1 MSSTLI
7 ESNERR
13 IGSAEWLHEWVV
25 VHTGMSVGRRAV
37 CAGHDPPFEYLK
49 AAYFEP
55 ARDLVVWAPRGGG
68 KTALGAVATLLD
80 LLKKPGCQVR
90 ILGGSLEQSMRMW
103 EHLYPM
109 LLEVAGKQLVGK
121 SRARIARLEN
131 RATAAVL
138 TQSQRA
144 VRGLRVQKLRCDE
157 VELFDP
163 EIWKAGQ
170 LVTKSGLGD
179 RGQGLGARNAGAGTP
194 LVEVS
199 GGPGDRGLGLGA
211 GEDVVRGTVEALST
225 LHTPF
230 GLMHRIVENA
240 QRSGTRVIRWCLM
253 EVLER
258 CPAERECASCP
269 LWEECRGVAKTKCD
283 GFVSIDDAIAM
294 KQRVSLEQ
302 WQCEMLC
309 QRPSM
314 RSAVFPSFS
323 VERHVV
329 EGVGGKESGDR
340 EEATGACSTVS
351 LAIDFGFASPF
362 VCLWICAAGG

>member
-7 ESNERR
+7 ESNGRR

-37 CAGHDPPFEYLK
+37 CAGHDAPFEYLK

-179 RGQGLGARNAGAGTP
+179 RRQGLGARNAGAG
-194 LVEVS
+194 
-199 GGPGDRGLGLGA
+199 A
-211 GEDVVRGTVEALST
+211 
-225 LHTPF
+225 
-230 GLMHRIVENA
+230 
-240 QRSGTRVIRWCLM
+240 
-253 EVLER
+253 
-258 CPAERECASCP
+258 
-269 LWEECRGVAKTKCD
+269 
-283 GFVSIDDAIAM
+283 
-294 KQRVSLEQ
+294 
-302 WQCEMLC
+302 
-309 QRPSM
+309 
-314 RSAVFPSFS
+314 
-323 VERHVV
+323 
-329 EGVGGKESGDR
+329 
-340 EEATGACSTVS
+340 
-351 LAIDFGFASPF
+351 
-362 VCLWICAAGG
+362 AAG